1 MKPMSFKLCHDPEK
15 KTLTIPR
22 ASLQLSG
29 LADAEELTIH
39 AGESCILLV
48 KNDLSTRDAAKALV
62 FLNGIISSLADQ
74 LEEKSSEMA
83 SRQAAFDDPLDEFD
97 DAELATLDAFDIDLD
112 GLRMLLAAEEM
123 DDE

>member
-1 MKPMSFKLCHDPEK
+1 MKFTLRRDPDNRSQK
-15 KTLTIPR
+15 IPYP
-22 ASLQLSG
+22 AMQLSG

-62 FLNGIISSLADQ
+62 FLNGIVSSLADQ

>member
-1 MKPMSFKLCHDPEK
+1 MKFTLRRDPDNRSQK
-15 KTLTIPR
+15 IPYP
-22 ASLQLSG
+22 AMQLSG

>member
-1 MKPMSFKLCHDPEK
+1 MKFTLRRDPDNRSQK
-15 KTLTIPR
+15 IPYP
-22 ASLQLSG
+22 AMQLSG

-62 FLNGIISSLADQ
+62 FLNGIVSSLADQ
-74 LEEKSSEMA
+74 LVKKSCEMA